1 MLTLRGAVN
10 GHVIVIVVAT
20 TMINGENC
28 NGDDKQSH
36 WPQDVGILAMEI
48 YFPAQYVDQ
57 TELETFDG
65 VSAGKYTKGL
75 GQTRMG
81 FCSDREDVASLCLT
95 VVDKLMTKTGT
106 SYSNIG
112 RLEVG
117 TETLIDKSKSV
128 KSMLMQLFS
137 ESGNSDVEGVD
148 STNACYGGTAAL
160 FNSLSW
166 IESSAWDGRLALAV
180 CADIAVYAS
189 GPARPTGGAGAVA
202 MLIGPKAG
210 LVLERGL
217 RASHVA
223 HEYDF
228 YKPDLASE
236 YPTVD
241 GPLSIKCY
249 LQALDKCYGLYK
261 EKSKQRQSG
270 IEEEETIDLNSFD
283 AVLFHSPYCKLVQ
296 KSLAR
301 LAFNDFKANSVSFP
315 DQLQSSFA
323 QISLED
329 SYFNKD
335 VEKAFM
341 ELTQETFAR
350 KTQPSLLIA
359 TNVGNMYTPSLY
371 GGLVSFLCSH
381 ERVEDLVGKRLA
393 LFSYGSGLVSSFFSI
408 KVQDLSSKVLTELHS
423 SLRDVHHRLKSRLK
437 VCPQDFAETM
447 KLREETH
454 HVAPYQPV
462 ATTQS
467 LFPDT
472 WYLASVDDKHRRKYL
487 KN

>member
-1 MLTLRGAVN
+1 
-10 GHVIVIVVAT
+10 
-20 TMINGENC
+20 MINGENC
-28 NGDDKQSH
+28 NGDGQSH
-36 WPQDVGILAMEI
+36 WPQDVGILAIEI

-57 TELETFDG
+57 TELEAFDG

-106 SYSNIG
+106 EYSNIG

-217 RASHVA
+217 RSSHVA

-228 YKPDLASE
+228 YKPDLSSE

-261 EKSKQRQSG
+261 EKSKKQSG
-270 IEEEETIDLNSFD
+270 QTIDLTSFD

-301 LAFNDFKANSVSFP
+301 LAFNDFKANSSSFP

-323 QISLED
+323 QIALED

-341 ELTQETFAR
+341 DLTKETFET

-371 GGLVSFLCSH
+371 GGLVSFVCSH
-381 ERVEDLVGKRLA
+381 DKVEDMVGKRVA

-408 KVQDLSSKVLTELHS
+408 RVQGPSQVLTDLHT
-423 SLRDVHHRLKSRLK
+423 SLHGDVHHRLKSRLK

-454 HVAPYQPV
+454 HLAPYQPV
-462 ATTQS
+462 APTEGSS
-467 LFPDT
+467 LFPAT